1 MTPSNHTFADRL
13 INIAITGNLIRLE
26 FGTLQAPKAEGQKP
40 QLVATQTLVMPLE
53 GFLPSFGMMD
63 TIVKKLVADGVI
75 KSQAP
80 QGSPPDPA
88 T

>member
-26 FGTLQAPKAEGQKP
+26 LGTLQAPKAEGQKP

-75 KSQAP
+75 KLQAP
-80 QGSPPDPA
+80 QGKLA
-88 T
+88 